1 MSNMEEKPKRTR
13 KPTKKLEHY
22 FSADDGAIEIGVD
35 VGGSRPMKGRV
46 YSAAVILPKDES
58 FNHSLMKDS
67 KRFHS
72 KDKIVE
78 AYEYIRDNCLAW
90 NVGYSS
96 ESTIDKIN
104 IRNATH
110 RAMHEAIKGIIK
122 PDENIHLLVDG
133 SDFKP
138 YTILR
143 PDVGI
148 VQVPTTCIVGGDDK
162 YTAIAAASI
171 MAKVTRDKYIDDLCE
186 MNPILDEHY
195 GILSNKGYGTK
206 THMDGIKAHGI
217 TKFHRRS
224 FGICREFGLS
234 SQDITSEN

>member
-1 MSNMEEKPKRTR
+1 MTDIADTPKKARGPA
-13 KPTKKLEHY
+13 KVLEHY
-22 FSADDGAIEIGVD
+22 YSADDGSTEIGVD
-35 VGGSRPMKGRV
+35 EVGRGPMLGRV

-58 FNHSLMKDS
+58 FNHALMKDS

-72 KDKIVE
+72 KIKILE
-78 AYEYIRDNCLAW
+78 AYEYIKDNCVAW
-90 NVGYSS
+90 NVSYSS
-96 ESTIDKIN
+96 ESIIDKIN

-110 RAMHEAIKGIIK
+110 RAMHEAIKGVMK
-122 PDENIHLLVDG
+122 PNENVHLLIDG

-138 YTILR
+138 YTIMKE
-143 PDVGI
+143 DIGI

-171 MAKVTRDKYIDDLCE
+171 MAKVTRDKYIENLCE
-186 MNPILDEHY
+186 MNPILDEKY

-224 FGICREFGLS
+224 FGICRGFSLPNL
-234 SQDITSEN
+234 DIAVEN

>member
-1 MSNMEEKPKRTR
+1 MSDIEETPKKARAPV
-13 KPTKKLEHY
+13 KVLEHY
-22 FSADDGAIEIGVD
+22 YSLDDGSTEIGVD
-35 VGGSRPMKGRV
+35 EVGRGPMLGRV
-46 YSAAVILPKDES
+46 YSAAVILPKDDN
-58 FNHSLMKDS
+58 FNHALMKDS

-72 KDKIVE
+72 KTKILE
-78 AYEYIRDNCLAW
+78 AYEYIKENCVAW

-96 ESTIDKIN
+96 ETTIDKIN

-122 PDENIHLLVDG
+122 PYENVHLLVDG

-138 YTILR
+138 YTIMKE
-143 PDVGI
+143 DIGI

-171 MAKVTRDKYIDDLCE
+171 IAKVTRDKYIESLCE
-186 MNPILDEHY
+186 MNPILDEKY

-206 THMDGIKAHGI
+206 THMDGIKAYGI

-224 FGICREFGLS
+224 FGICRGFS
-234 SQDITSEN
+234 SLNHDITVQN

>member
-1 MSNMEEKPKRTR
+1 MSDIEETPKKARAPV
-13 KPTKKLEHY
+13 KVLEHY
-22 FSADDGAIEIGVD
+22 YSLDDGSTEIGVD
-35 VGGSRPMKGRV
+35 EVGRGPMLGRV
-46 YSAAVILPKDES
+46 YSAAVILPKDEN
-58 FNHSLMKDS
+58 FNHALMKDS

-72 KDKIVE
+72 KTRILE
-78 AYEYIRDNCLAW
+78 AYEYIKKNCIAW

-96 ESTIDKIN
+96 ETTIDKIN

-122 PDENIHLLVDG
+122 PYENAHLLVDG

-138 YTILR
+138 YTIMKE
-143 PDVGI
+143 DIGI

-171 MAKVTRDKYIDDLCE
+171 IAKVTRDKYIETLCE
-186 MNPILDEHY
+186 MNPTLDEKY

-206 THMDGIKAHGI
+206 THMDGIKTYGI

-224 FGICREFGLS
+224 FGICRGFS
-234 SQDITSEN
+234 SPGHDITVQN